1 MMTCNI
7 SFQMTDTDVIKYVS
21 SAHVAGS
28 VATSETCPDQ
38 AGEDSSPPSP
48 VRRKASRRSSTACA
62 RRFSRA
68 STTGGGIPLEDLLA
82 TVPPSSEATTEERL
96 TKVVQL
102 ALASTVRGVVA
113 SLEEEEV
120 GDAATSVGVA
130 IRQSALDSD
139 VISSV
144 AKKLEG
150 GMEMGGVVVGEQVRK
165 VREYTEQLKKEGQ
178 RWKELLTERK
188 EMLRNVERNARAA
201 NKGEIVVTDEQRYS
215 LSAQEKMML
224 KKLPNYKA
232 ALEQLAGHEDK
243 VELSARNVA
252 TQAARLKRNLEMAE
266 GNLGLSVRK
275 LIKRADTVGGRIE
288 ELESVPGLF
297 FEDIPG
303 KLSKTEYEEIC
314 KEH

>member
-1 MMTCNI
+1 
-7 SFQMTDTDVIKYVS
+7 MTDPGVGKVGVS
-21 SAHVAGS
+21 SADIAGT
-28 VATSETCPDQ
+28 VATVESCS
-38 AGEDSSPPSP
+38 AGEEISPPSP
-48 VRRKASRRSSTACA
+48 VRRIASRRSSTACA
-62 RRFSRA
+62 RRLSRA

-96 TKVVQL
+96 AKVVQL

-120 GDAATSVGVA
+120 GDAARSVGAV
-130 IRQSALDSD
+130 IRQTGLGSD

-150 GMEMGGVVVGEQVRK
+150 GMEMEGVVVGEEVRK

-178 RWKELLTERK
+178 MWKDLLIERK
-188 EMLRNVERNARAA
+188 EMVRNVERNARAA
-201 NKGEIVVTDEQRYS
+201 AKGEIIVTDEQKFS

-232 ALEQLAGHEDK
+232 AVEQLAGHEDK
-243 VELSARNVA
+243 VELCARNVA
-252 TQAARLKRNLEMAE
+252 TEAARLKRNLEMAE
-266 GNLGLSVRK
+266 GELGLSVRK

-288 ELESVPGLF
+288 ELESEPGIF
-297 FEDIPG
+297 FGEIPE
-303 KLSKTEYEEIC
+303 KLSKTEYGDII
-314 KEH
+314 KGEH